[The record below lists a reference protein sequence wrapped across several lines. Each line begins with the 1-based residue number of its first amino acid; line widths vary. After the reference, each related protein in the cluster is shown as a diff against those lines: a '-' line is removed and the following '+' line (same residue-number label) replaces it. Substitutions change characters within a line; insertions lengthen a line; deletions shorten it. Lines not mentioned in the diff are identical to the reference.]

1 MHTTSVRPTSAND
14 IFVENIFCHK
24 CIHPIT
30 SLFSSL
36 TKELHESLTYF
47 QTKSF
52 DFYNDVASGKVLS
65 EIALGI
71 FNIAFDMQSV
81 DAQLRKTEQQLS
93 EISASCVYVETAK
106 VLSSYIDSYF
116 YDNLINACTIV
127 NRPDWLSSYVYE
139 HDGQIFYTQLGLIV
153 CTLYQAHR
161 DDFKKTFFCNV
172 QNAIYNFV
180 KCIDESTRE
189 NEYLFCDLICNNIQA
204 MSQHF
209 DAQMHNEAISYDE
222 IAQNE
227 LLHKLAEKCILLFF
241 PKRADDIFVP
251 VHAIFHQFLGSYI
264 FTYIEDRKI
273 ESLLK
278 CIFEKIASS
287 KVKNFLFLQFFELV
301 KGFVNEVPGSDS
313 IDERHAQYSRHE
325 EFSGNLTTLIETFL
339 KFVDEEFLE
348 SVKTISS
355 VSDFGSILSE
365 RITEFMTQ
373 IPSLS
378 HVEFA
383 LEQLCCIVNPTGE
396 WDENEEGQK
405 RYRQGAFTFPKTAED
420 YMEMTQKH
428 EIETKIA
435 YDEAQKSAKMVGCPP
450 KGLVQMVHHK
460 LVLKGSVPSS
470 TPPAGVWQHAIGAVQ
485 TVGGHVSRNI
495 IEGGMYCGGITTRIN
510 SASIKA
516 FKKLQHESHNSLLFS
531 IVKNVV

>member
-1 MHTTSVRPTSAND
+1 MHTTSIRPTNTND
-14 IFVENIFCHK
+14 IFSENIFCQQ
-24 CIHPIT
+24 CIDPVT

-36 TKELHESLTYF
+36 MKEFHESLIYF

-52 DFYNDVASGKVLS
+52 NFYNDVASGKALS
-65 EIALGI
+65 QVALGI
-71 FNIAFDMQSV
+71 FDVAFDMESV

-93 EISASCVYVETAK
+93 EITAPSVYVETAK
-106 VLSSYIDSYF
+106 VLSGYIDSYF
-116 YDNLINACTIV
+116 YHNLMDACTIV

-139 HDGQIFYTQLGLIV
+139 QDGKTHYTQLGLIV
-153 CTLYQAHR
+153 CHLYQSHR
-161 DDFKKTFFCNV
+161 DDFKKTFFCNA

-180 KCIDESTRE
+180 KCIDESTKQ

-204 MSQHF
+204 MSAHF
-209 DAQMHNEAISYDE
+209 DAENHNAAISYDE
-222 IAQNE
+222 TAQNE
-227 LLHKLAEKCILLFF
+227 LLHKLAEKCILLLF

-251 VHAIFHQFLGSYI
+251 VHTIFHQFLGSYI
-264 FTYIEDRKI
+264 FTYIEDQKI

-287 KVKNFLFLQFFELV
+287 KVKNFFFLQFFELV
-301 KGFVNEVPGSDS
+301 KGFVNEVPASEP
-313 IDERHAQYSRHE
+313 IVERHAQYSRHE
-325 EFSGNLTTLIETFL
+325 EFSGNLATLIETFL

-348 SVKTISS
+348 SVKTVSS

-383 LEQLCCIVNPTGE
+383 LEQLCCVVNPTGE

-420 YMEMTQKH
+420 LLEMTQKH
-428 EIETKIA
+428 EVETRIA
-435 YDEAQKSAKMVGCPP
+435 YDEAQKSARMVGCPP

-460 LVLKGSVPSS
+460 LVLKGSIPSS
-470 TPPAGVWQHAIGAVQ
+470 TPPAGVWQHAVGAVQ

-510 SASIKA
+510 SASTLA
-516 FKKLQHESHNSLLFS
+516 FEKLQHESHNSLLFS